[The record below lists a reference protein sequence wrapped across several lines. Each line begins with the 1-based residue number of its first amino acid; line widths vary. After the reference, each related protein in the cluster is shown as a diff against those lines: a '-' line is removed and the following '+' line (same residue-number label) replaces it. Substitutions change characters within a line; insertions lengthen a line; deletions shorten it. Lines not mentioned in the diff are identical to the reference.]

1 MIYPHNNKFIRWVFH
16 HYIINLVKR
25 NFKQVKFN
33 DVVIESG
40 KSVLLLANHFSW
52 WDGFMLYYINHVV
65 VKKRFH
71 IMVLEETV
79 KNVGFIKY
87 MGAFSVN
94 KNSREILTSLDYA
107 AQLLADP
114 GNLVLIFPQGK
125 LYSNFTGEIV
135 FEKGLNRIMQ
145 KAGNSF
151 QTIFAATFIEN
162 LQHKKP
168 VATVYLEQG
177 KQIDGATLLTDVRKA
192 YQLHYNSSKLVQTEI
207 VI

>member
-1 MIYPHNNKFIRWVFH
+1 
-16 HYIINLVKR
+16 
-25 NFKQVKFN
+25 
-33 DVVIESG
+33 
-40 KSVLLLANHFSW
+40 
-52 WDGFMLYYINHVV
+52 MLYYINHVV